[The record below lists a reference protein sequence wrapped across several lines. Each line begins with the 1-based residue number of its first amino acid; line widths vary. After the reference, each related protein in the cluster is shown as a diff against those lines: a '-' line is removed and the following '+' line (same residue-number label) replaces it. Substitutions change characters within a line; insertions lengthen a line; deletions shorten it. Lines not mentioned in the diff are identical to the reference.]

1 MLSSLPTPL
10 RLYQLSKQGQLPL
23 PAINIHDSV
32 VKTKFDNMYC
42 CRESIIDSLKRTTD
56 MMLAG
61 SLACVCGYGEVSPLS
76 LLILPHPPYKSG
88 VVCSCRAV
96 LKCTLYLPIGTCTYS
111 TKYMY
116 CTAPV
121 QALQCSHLA
130 LVFSTPLVVSLMFS

>member
-1 MLSSLPTPL
+1 MLVVGKATDTRSTLVKETLIPYPSPPTPGPSPLFPSPSPPPLPLPSL

-61 SLACVCGYGEVSPLS
+61 SLACVCGYGEVS
-76 LLILPHPPYKSG
+76 LLLHCVT
-88 VVCSCRAV
+88 VVYTQV
-96 LKCTLYLPIGTCTYS
+96 WWFT
-111 TKYMY
+111 
-116 CTAPV
+116 
-121 QALQCSHLA
+121 
-130 LVFSTPLVVSLMFS
+130 